1 VYLLKF
7 GYVFIVIRA
16 DFFFF
21 FWLKWVLELV
31 YGLGVIMLNH
41 FETLGL

>member
-1 VYLLKF
+1 MCICRNLVMFSLLF
-7 GYVFIVIRA
+7 ELI
-16 DFFFF
+16 F